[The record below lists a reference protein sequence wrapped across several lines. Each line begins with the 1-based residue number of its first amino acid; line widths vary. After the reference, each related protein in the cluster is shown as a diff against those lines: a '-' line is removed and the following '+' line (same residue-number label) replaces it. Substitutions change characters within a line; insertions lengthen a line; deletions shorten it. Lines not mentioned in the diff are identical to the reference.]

1 MPDIMAPIVQAVQ
14 TILGPEADRLGRE
27 TGFIQRQVKLTGSTF
42 AQTLILGFLAHPQAS
57 YSELN
62 QTAAAL
68 GVEISPQGFEQRFTP
83 AAAMLMQRLLQL
95 AVAQVLDVKHH
106 TADLL
111 KRFSGVF
118 IRDSSVITLPEG
130 LQGVWRGAG
139 GSRGETA
146 SLKLQVNLNY
156 CTGRVYGPVLQNGR
170 TQDQES
176 PYQHDQL
183 PAGALHLAD
192 LGYFNLERLAEDQAN
207 NVYWITRL
215 KIAVKLYDP
224 DGQEMDL
231 LAWLQT
237 CAATGVAE
245 TAVQVG
251 TRQRIPCRLVAQRVS
266 DDVAAERCRRLNEW
280 ARKKQ
285 RPVSERRRRL
295 AHWTLLLTN
304 VGGDLLSAQQ
314 VLTLQRVRWQVE
326 LLFRLW
332 KSQAKVDEWRSS
344 KQPRILCEIYA
355 KLLGLVVTH
364 WIMAVS
370 LWHRLDRSLPQA
382 ASTVQKFAF
391 SIALAITNADN
402 LYTVLSKLS
411 NCLAAGCRQ
420 QRRKT
425 HPATFQLL
433 ETLA

>member
-1 MPDIMAPIVQAVQ
+1 MQGIMAPIVQAVQ
-14 TILGPEADRLGRE
+14 TALGPEADRLGRE
-27 TGFIQRQVKLTGSTF
+27 TGFVRRQVKLTGSTF
-42 AQTLILGFLAHPQAS
+42 AQTLVLGFLAHPEAS

-62 QTAAAL
+62 QTAAVL
-68 GVEISPQGFEQRFTP
+68 GVEISPQGLEQRFTP
-83 AAAMLMQRLLQL
+83 AAALLMQRLLQL
-95 AVAQVLDVKHH
+95 AVAQVLDVKHQ
-106 TADLL
+106 TAGLL
-111 KRFSGVF
+111 KPFCGVF
-118 IRDSSVITLPEG
+118 IRDSSTIALPEG
-130 LQGVWRGAG
+130 LQEVWRGVG

-146 SLKLQVNLNY
+146 ALKLQVNLDY
-156 CTGRVYGPVLQNGR
+156 RTGQVHGPLLQDGR

-176 PYQHDQL
+176 PYQQAQL

-192 LGYFNLERLAEDQAN
+192 LGYFNLERLATDQAN
-207 NVYWITRL
+207 GVYWITRL
-215 KIAVKLYDP
+215 KTAIKLYDP
-224 DGQEMDL
+224 AGQELDL
-231 LAWLQT
+231 LGWLQSQV
-237 CAATGVAE
+237 ATGVAE

-251 TRQRIPCRLVAQRVS
+251 ARQRIPCRLVAQRVS
-266 DDVAAERCRRLNEW
+266 EDVAAERCRRLSEW

-285 RPVSERRRRL
+285 CPVSEHRRRL
-295 AHWTLLLTN
+295 THWTLLLTN
-304 VGGDLLSAQQ
+304 VGVDLLSAQQ

-355 KLLGLVVTH
+355 KLLGLVITH

-382 ASTVQKFAF
+382 TSTVQKFAF
-391 SIALAITNADN
+391 SIALAITNADS
-402 LYTVLSKLS
+402 LYTVLSKLGT
-411 NCLAAGCRQ
+411 CLAAGCRQ

-433 ETLA
+433 ETLP